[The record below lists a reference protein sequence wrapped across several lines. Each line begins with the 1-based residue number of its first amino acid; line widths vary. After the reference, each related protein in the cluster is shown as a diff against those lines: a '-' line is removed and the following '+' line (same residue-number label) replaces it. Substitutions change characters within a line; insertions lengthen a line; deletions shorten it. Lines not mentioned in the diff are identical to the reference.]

1 MHQNEYDLKRSPP
14 RDQPFRYPQRKCFFL
29 KLQRN
34 YYFIEPSRIEQ
45 MSQVW
50 SHEISSF
57 SHARDDDLGRAHG
70 PQGPG
75 ILGQLCPPTW
85 ASEVLGPSALLPSL
99 NRLGFPRP
107 PPPAPRCFLS
117 LRAKATPP
125 SSAGA
130 LRQPTPWSDS
140 PSLRWPLFNH
150 GYHALCGRSD

>member
-1 MHQNEYDLKRSPP
+1 MTSLLRRIIIVMHECIKTNMILRDLHYAINHL
-14 RDQPFRYPQRKCFFL
+14 DIRKGNVFL

-99 NRLGFPRP
+99 NRL
-107 PPPAPRCFLS
+107 AV
-117 LRAKATPP
+117 
-125 SSAGA
+125 
-130 LRQPTPWSDS
+130 
-140 PSLRWPLFNH
+140 
-150 GYHALCGRSD
+150 CGCRL